1 MGRWFRHDAFPQSGG
16 DSSSP
21 IFPEERQ
28 AQYDTDT
35 LTQAYSSLTQSTED
49 TAPGV
54 APSQEHVIRHLI
66 IGLNAA
72 PERTGIAPYTSGLAE
87 RLAASGDDVRL
98 LTAFPHY
105 PEWRFVEGAP
115 PRTHRSIVDGVAVT
129 RVRHRLP
136 KHGSSSSRVLSE
148 LTFGLR
154 ALVARWDS
162 PDAVLLVSPAMFAS
176 AMLVPRLWL
185 QRIPF
190 AIWVQDLYGLGVQET
205 AGGIR
210 PGLLGGLVGRLEGWL
225 LRRADSVVV
234 IHEQMSAAVLRLGVQ
249 PERVHVVRNW
259 THIAPTP
266 QTDRE
271 RVRSALGWNSDET
284 VALHTGNM
292 GTKQDLRNV
301 VQAAR
306 IADDREAPVRFV
318 LVGDGVERPLVE
330 SAAEGVSRL
339 EVIPPQPD
347 HVYEQMLQAADVLL
361 VNEHPGVRGMAFP
374 SKLTSYFTSGRPVL
388 AASNE
393 DSTTA
398 SELRSSSAGVR
409 VAPGRP
415 AELLEGVLALAAD
428 PERMRLLADA
438 GSRYRT
444 TSLSVESA
452 TSSFFRVLHELPS
465 RHRGVPPEPAGSGGE
480 HGLDGSDASDSMRI
494 PMMAGAMGVE
504 SHEQSVIH
512 PVTAE
517 LRIVSMHGQE
527 VRNGRRSPM
536 TVQPEPEQKDE
547 RVPAQRRAWRAVSG
561 TRVPKAAGVAA
572 LPLTSAGGEPHGPLS
587 PGVID

>member
-1 MGRWFRHDAFPQSGG
+1 M
-16 DSSSP
+16 
-21 IFPEERQ
+21 
-28 AQYDTDT
+28 
-35 LTQAYSSLTQSTED
+35 
-49 TAPGV
+49 
-54 APSQEHVIRHLI
+54 
-66 IGLNAA
+66 AA
-72 PERTGIAPYTSGLAE
+72 
-87 RLAASGDDVRL
+87 RLAAGGDDVRL
-98 LTAFPHY
+98 ITAFPHY

-115 PRTHRSIVDGVAVT
+115 PRTHRSTVDGVAVT

-136 KHGSSSSRVLSE
+136 KPASSVSRVLSE
-148 LTFGLR
+148 LSFGLR
-154 ALVARWDS
+154 ALFTRWES

-176 AMLVPRLWL
+176 ALLVPRLLL

-190 AIWVQDLYGLGVQET
+190 AVWVQDLYGLGVQET
-205 AGGIR
+205 SGGLR
-210 PGLLGGLVGRLEGWL
+210 PGLMGRLVGRLEGWL
-225 LRRADSVVV
+225 LRQADSIVV

-259 THIAPTP
+259 THIATTP

-271 RVRSALGWNSDET
+271 RVRSALGWSRDET

-301 VQAAR
+301 VRAAR
-306 IADDREAPVRFV
+306 IADDRAAPVRFV
-318 LVGDGVERPLVE
+318 LLGDGVERPLVE
-330 SAAEGVSRL
+330 AAAEGVSRL

-374 SKLTSYFTSGRPVL
+374 SKLTSYFASGRPVL

-398 SELRSSSAGVR
+398 SELRSSTAGVR

-415 AELLEGVLALAAD
+415 VELLEGVLTLAAD
-428 PERMRLLADA
+428 PEQMRALADA

-444 TSLSVESA
+444 AELSVENA
-452 TSSFFRVLHELPS
+452 TWSFFRVLHELPS
-465 RHRGVPPEPAGSGGE
+465 RHRGVPPEPAGSAGGD
-480 HGLDGSDASDSMRI
+480 GLDDSAASASMRI
-494 PMMAGAMGVE
+494 PMMAEAVGVE
-504 SHEQSVIH
+504 TRERSVIH

-517 LRIVSMHGQE
+517 LRVVSMHSQE
-527 VRNGRRSPM
+527 VRSGRRSPEPDA
-536 TVQPEPEQKDE
+536 PEPE
-547 RVPAQRRAWRAVSG
+547 RFPAQRRARRAVSG
-561 TRVPKAAGVAA
+561 TRVPKAAGVTA
-572 LPLTSAGGEPHGPLS
+572 LPLTSAGGEPHGPLA